1 MWLYAI
7 VLMLISGFSF
17 WACSTEQSA
26 HNEAKTILAQI
37 NSTLEDASQKDI
49 ALNQLTDFSWNKV
62 HLATPYSDL
71 RQDLLDS
78 GIKNININT
87 YNIAQRED
95 INLLV
100 FIEKNSVVKIL
111 PLSRRDIDFQAE
123 NAQQLFDT
131 SVQISKS
138 DLGTNTFALR

>member
-111 PLSRRDIDFQAE
+111 PLSRIYIDFQAE